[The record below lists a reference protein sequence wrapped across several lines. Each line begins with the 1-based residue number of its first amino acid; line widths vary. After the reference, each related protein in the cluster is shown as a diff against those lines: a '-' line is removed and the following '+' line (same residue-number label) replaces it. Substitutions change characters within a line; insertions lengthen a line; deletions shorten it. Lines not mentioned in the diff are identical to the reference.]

1 MCVLAREGEGER
13 ERKNETK
20 CVYVCDRERG
30 RERNSETQCALSVR
44 ERKKEWNQM
53 CVEKR

>member
-1 MCVLAREGEGER
+1 MCELPRKGEGER

-44 ERKKEWNQM
+44 ERKNN
-53 CVEKR
+53 